1 MLKKKKAQKTV
12 SKKKRVEV
20 KDLAPEELAK
30 VSGGLAATTTTVSVK
45 MPECSSMLSVKDP
58 SVTVKPKLIVVY

>member
-1 MLKKKKAQKTV
+1 MLKKKKAKKAT
-12 SKKKRVEV
+12 SKKQRVEV

-30 VSGGLAATTTTVSVK
+30 VSGGIALTSTTVSCK
-45 MPECSSMLSVKDP
+45 TPECGLAVKDP